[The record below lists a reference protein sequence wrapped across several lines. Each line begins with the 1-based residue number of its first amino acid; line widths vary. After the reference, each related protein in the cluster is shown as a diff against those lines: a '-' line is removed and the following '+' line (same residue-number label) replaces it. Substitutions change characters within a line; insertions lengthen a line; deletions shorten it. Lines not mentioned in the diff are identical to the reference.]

1 MFVWVCVTKDSS
13 LWDKGISQ
21 RTQEY
26 RAFVV
31 RISFFLSLKT
41 NVFMFLSIDTEPFLD
56 FVADWFKI
64 CPENALNTIITLCF
78 NSQISSFCW

>member
-1 MFVWVCVTKDSS
+1 
-13 LWDKGISQ
+13 
-21 RTQEY
+21 
-26 RAFVV
+26 
-31 RISFFLSLKT
+31 
-41 NVFMFLSIDTEPFLD
+41 MFLSIDTEPFLD

>member
-1 MFVWVCVTKDSS
+1 MFVWVRITKDSS

-21 RTQEY
+21 RLQEY
-26 RAFVV
+26 HGLLLLESL
-31 RISFFLSLKT
+31 SFFFFKSLKT
-41 NVFMFLSIDTEPFLD
+41 DGFRFLSTGTEPSLD

-78 NSQISSFCW
+78 NS